1 MEFDLPELPFVPGSI
16 VSEVEDE
23 REGQYQT
30 LQDKYVAAASAAF
43 NSEIERCEG
52 LQALI
57 TDDSA
62 GGMLLTDDD
71 TIQFVQRAIE
81 SVSAI
86 SLYYRRI
93 LRRQKSLSATTKTAK
108 RRADLNRDIDS
119 ASQKEKDILKTLH
132 LLKHMI
138 FNLKNKNLIERME
151 AEQNILRMKAQTG
164 GARAEP
170 SGTIKE
176 KTNLKPEKIMMTDP
190 ACTLRKFRREFKVY
204 YEASNYRLASQ
215 ESQASYLTLLID
227 QGLQNE
233 MGYDP
238 DKKHWIFPEQCT
250 EKGLPEGESIMS
262 KLEVAWKK
270 THPIHKNRCELV
282 NIVQREGESYAE
294 LVQRID
300 DTYKECEVE
309 GLLTREAFKG
319 HIIFNALRNIK
330 HKEEILRKTE
340 VKVDIVKADCD
351 AVCKIEEHIRYFSQ
365 ASKTIFESGR
375 LGPALPS
382 NSVSGVNR
390 VERRGSS
397 SGSGGFG
404 YKFSHLKGDEKY
416 QAILRE
422 KEMCKHCLKR
432 HLGVCD
438 LQLKKIK
445 CPICK
450 RGCHSAEACC
460 YVEGE
465 TRPATRRGTKGGQK
479 RRHEERRF
487 DSSPS
492 KSQKSE

>member
-23 REGQYQT
+23 REEQYQK
-30 LQDKYVAAASAAF
+30 LQDKYVAPASTTF

-57 TDDSA
+57 KGDD
-62 GGMLLTDDD
+62 GMLLTDDD

-108 RRADLNRDIDS
+108 RRADLNRDIEI
-119 ASQKEKDILKTLH
+119 ASQKEKDTLKTLH

-238 DKKHWIFPEQCT
+238 DKKHWIFPAQCT
-250 EKGLPEGESIMS
+250 ENGLPEGESIMS

-309 GLLTREAFKG
+309 GLLTPEAFKG
-319 HIIFNALRNIK
+319 HIIYNALRNIK

-351 AVCKIEEHIRYFSQ
+351 AVCKIEENIRYFSR
-365 ASKTIFESGR
+365 ASKNIFESGR

-382 NSVSGVNR
+382 NSVNR
-390 VERRGSS
+390 VERRGSG

-404 YKFSHLKGDEKY
+404 NKFSHLKGDEKY